1 MLLFLMLIAEDDH
14 RDKILWLFETYHD
27 NMLRYARS
35 LLALYGD
42 KRYMRDSEDIVQSAF
57 IKITRFIDRI
67 DTSLPEKVIGG
78 YLMKIV
84 KNEVSEFLKNERE
97 DISLDDMLTICEDC
111 NYLEEFS
118 KKELY
123 NKIVREIER
132 MEPIYRDV
140 MIMKFIDEKSAKEI
154 SEALGVPEKTVY
166 TRISRAIGI
175 LREKF
180 KDEVL

>member
-57 IKITRFIDRI
+57 IKITKSIDKI
-67 DTSLPEKVIGG
+67 DISLPEKVVGG
-78 YLMKIV
+78 YIMTVV
-84 KNEVSEFLKNERE
+84 KNEVADFIKKEKKN
-97 DISLDDMLTICEDC
+97 IPLDDMLTICEDC

-118 KKELY
+118 KKDLY
-123 NKIVREIER
+123 KRAVGEIER

-140 MIMKFIDEKSAKEI
+140 MILKFIEEMTAKEI
-154 SEALGVPEKTVY
+154 ASELGIPEKTVY
-166 TRISRAIGI
+166 TRISRAIGA
-175 LREKF
+175 LKERF
-180 KDEVL
+180 KGEVI

>member
-1 MLLFLMLIAEDDH
+1 MLLFLILIAEDDH

-42 KRYMRDSEDIVQSAF
+42 KKYMRDSEDVVQSAF

-67 DTSLPEKVIGG
+67 DISLPEKVIGG

-118 KKELY
+118 KKGLY
-123 NKIVREIER
+123 KRAVGEIER

-140 MIMKFIDEKSAKEI
+140 MILKFIEEKTAKEI
-154 SEALGVPEKTVY
+154 ASELGIPEKTVY
-166 TRISRAIGI
+166 TRLSRALAK

>member
-27 NMLRYARS
+27 NMLRYARR

-42 KRYMRDSEDIVQSAF
+42 KRYMHDSEDVVQSAF
-57 IKITRFIDRI
+57 IKITKFIDRI
-67 DTSLPEKVIGG
+67 DTSLPEKVLGG
-78 YLMKIV
+78 YLMTIV
-84 KNEVSEFLKNERE
+84 KNEVADFIKKEKDHL
-97 DISLDDMLTICEDC
+97 SLDDMLTICEEC

-118 KKELY
+118 RKELY
-123 NKIVREIER
+123 KRVVGEIES

-140 MIMKFIDEKSAKEI
+140 MTLKFIEEKTAKEI
-154 SEALGVPEKTVY
+154 ASELGIPEKTVY
-166 TRISRAIGI
+166 TRLSRALAM